1 MEKIR
6 LLLRRTGLDDIKVI
20 DGSNTRDL
28 YNTHSVCQ
36 VGSVE
41 EFQGQERKAIIL
53 STVSYIHRLIYC
65 LLLVLF
71 IFRLSPFP
79 PALQVRSA
87 PDMIQFDQQHHLGFL
102 RNPKRFNVAISRA
115 QALLVVVGNPNL
127 LSQVL
132 TNNLLCQ
139 ANALLYLYHFDV
151 QWVRLSSIFS
161 HVRMLFVYSGI
172 LK

>member
-1 MEKIR
+1 
-6 LLLRRTGLDDIKVI
+6 
-20 DGSNTRDL
+20 
-28 YNTHSVCQ
+28 
-36 VGSVE
+36 
-41 EFQGQERKAIIL
+41 
-53 STVSYIHRLIYC
+53 
-65 LLLVLF
+65 
-71 IFRLSPFP
+71 
-79 PALQVRSA
+79 
-87 PDMIQFDQQHHLGFL
+87 MIQFDQQHHLGFL